1 MRLRY
6 VLVFLL
12 LIPGLVQAQLPGLGV
27 FGDSLSDEYLE
38 QSYNYAKNWV
48 EQSVMIRGVNVGP
61 TAAAAGQPG
70 NTWGE
75 PRRTGYAA
83 NWARAGANSSSLL
96 GIINSNNAL
105 IDTQVASNQITHAV
119 IAIGANDFNPG
130 GTAWNN
136 IYAGNWTPLQI
147 QNHRN
152 MVVNNITTIVNT
164 LQSKGI
170 HLVVSS
176 VPDYGT
182 TPAVRSAYPNA
193 TQRQLVTSVIN
204 DVNLAVL
211 QLAQSEQIVFADLF
225 GMAEAVFGTN
235 ASPNATLTIGGNVI
249 DLSSAGVAA
258 SNAFVADG
266 IHPHILLQGAI
277 GSLFLESLQQGY
289 QTGVL
294 PFTEQETVEF
304 AGLTFT
310 GNTLPFSY
318 SDYVQNFVAVPEPAT
333 LGLTAL
339 VLITSGLIYH
349 RRQRNQIRLLNAN
362 VHLSKSN
369 Q

>member
-1 MRLRY
+1 MPMRL
-6 VLVFLL
+6 VLVLVLL
-12 LIPGLVQAQLPGLGV
+12 LPGLTQAQLPGLGV

-48 EQSVMIRGVNVGP
+48 EQSVLIRGVNVGP

-96 GIINSNNAL
+96 GIINTNNAQ
-105 IDTQVASNQITHAV
+105 IDAQVASNQITHAV
-119 IAIGANDFNPG
+119 VAIGANDFAPG
-130 GTAWNN
+130 SAAWNG
-136 IYAGNWTPLQI
+136 IYTGSWTPVQI

-152 MVVNNITTIVNT
+152 MIVNNITTIVNT

-176 VPDYGT
+176 VPDYGI

-204 DVNLAVL
+204 NVNQGVL
-211 QLAQSEQIVFADLF
+211 QLAQTEQIVFADLF
-225 GMAEAVFGTN
+225 GMTEAVFGTN
-235 ASPNATLTIGGNVI
+235 GSPNATMTFGGNVI
-249 DLSSAGVAA
+249 NLSTAGVAA
-258 SNAFVADG
+258 TNAFVADG
-266 IHPHILLQGAI
+266 IHPHTLLQGAI

-333 LGLTAL
+333 LGLTSL
-339 VLITSGLIYH
+339 VLMTGVLIYY
-349 RRQRNQIRLLNAN
+349 RRRRNQLRLLNAT
-362 VHLSKSN
+362 VAPE
-369 Q
+369 QE